1 VKSNLTPIAVS
12 VFFIATVIIVSAAAG
27 QISQDKIPVIIC
39 FKGNSDAAFVEA
51 HGGDIK
57 YQYQSI
63 PAIAASVPQHS
74 ISILKDNPDV
84 KYVEMDAEVYI
95 DEEPMISSDEK
106 ISWGVSR
113 IQADKVHNISS
124 GSGVKVAV
132 IDTGIDYTHPDLAA
146 NYHGGY
152 DFVNNDANPM
162 DDKGHGTHV
171 AGTIAAL
178 DNDIGVIGVA
188 PNAELY
194 ALKALD
200 SHGTGWVSDINAAI
214 DWAIIENMDVIS
226 MSLGGSANFTSQ
238 FEICQAA
245 YDSGI
250 VILAAAGNGYGGNVS
265 YPAAYDSVIAV
276 SATSLIDSSTYFS
289 NIGDEIELAAPGANI
304 RSTIQDGGYGFKS
317 GTSMA
322 TPHVSGVVA
331 LLLSADSGLEPAE
344 VREILAATAT
354 DLGEEGKD
362 IYYGNG
368 LVNASAV
375 IESLD

>member
-1 VKSNLTPIAVS
+1 MAVS
-12 VFFIATVIIVSAAAG
+12 VYFIATLIIVSAAAG

-39 FKGNSDAAFVEA
+39 FKGNSDVAVVEE
-51 HGGDIK
+51 HGGEIK
-57 YQYQSI
+57 YQYHAI
-63 PAIAASVPQHS
+63 PAIAANVPQHS
-74 ISILKDNPDV
+74 ISILKDDPDV
-84 KYVEMDAEVYI
+84 KYVELDAEVYI
-95 DEEPMISSDEK
+95 DEEPVFSSDDK
-106 ISWGVSR
+106 VPWGVSR

-124 GSGVKVAV
+124 GSGVKVVV
-132 IDTGIDYTHPDLAA
+132 IDTGIDYTHPYLAA

-152 DFVNNDANPM
+152 DFVNDDADPM
-162 DDKGHGTHV
+162 DDAGHGTHV
-171 AGTIAAL
+171 AGTIAAT
-178 DNDIGVIGVA
+178 DNEIGAVGVA

-194 ALKALD
+194 AVKALD

-214 DWAIIENMDVIS
+214 DWAIIEDMDVIS
-226 MSLGGSANFTSQ
+226 MSLGGSTNFTSQ

-250 VILAAAGNGYGGNVS
+250 VIVAAAGNGYGGNVS

-276 SATSLIDSSTYFS
+276 SATSLIDSNTYFS
-289 NIGDEIELAAPGANI
+289 NIGDEIELVAPGANI
-304 RSTIQDGGYGFKS
+304 RSTTLGGGYGLKS

-322 TPHVSGVVA
+322 TPHVSGVIA

-354 DLGEEGKD
+354 DLGDEGRD

-368 LVNASAV
+368 LVNASAAL
-375 IESLD
+375 ENR